1 MERFADYGFNKS
13 HAAAYALV
21 SYQTAWLKA
30 NHPVEFMA
38 GVMNCD
44 LHLTDKLAVYFQEVR
59 KHLKIPTVPPCVNR
73 SQAVFGVEDG
83 KLVYG
88 LGALKNVGVE
98 AMELIVKGRAGR
110 PFTTLFDLARRVD
123 LKRIGK

>member
-1 MERFADYGFNKS
+1 M
-13 HAAAYALV
+13 V

-44 LHLTDKLAVYFQEVR
+44 IHLTDKLAIYFEEVR
-59 KHLKIPTVPPCVNR
+59 KRGWALSWVPPCVNR
-73 SQAVFGVEDG
+73 SQRRRFTVVDG
-83 KLVYG
+83 ALVYA

-98 AMELIVKGRAGR
+98 AMNWLIHRRPQRAEG
-110 PFTTLFDLARRVD
+110 P
-123 LKRIGK
+123 